1 MVEEI
6 DEKSLYILRVLSKD
20 SRISC
25 REIAS
30 LLRMH
35 PATVMKKMKEME
47 REKVIKK
54 YTINVDYEKLGYTMT
69 AFVFVQ
75 YESGKYPIEELAKI
89 PGVVCA
95 YEITGE
101 YDAVCMVI
109 ARNRS
114 ELKNIIHEIASST
127 NVKRTST
134 ALVLKTVKEPAGVF

>member
-20 SRISC
+20 SRLSC

-35 PATVMKKMKEME
+35 PATVMKKVKEME

-54 YTINVDYEKLGYTMT
+54 YTINIDYEKLGYTMT

-109 ARNRS
+109 AKNRS
-114 ELKNIIHEIASST
+114 ELKNIIHEIASSM

>member
-35 PATVMKKMKEME
+35 PATVMKKVKEME
-47 REKVIKK
+47 GEKVIKK

-109 ARNRS
+109 AKNRS
-114 ELKNIIHEIASST
+114 ELKNIIHEIASSA